1 MLAFTA
7 GNEHSGSDDSPYL
20 LVDLFNH
27 EEGYAQFPNNPGN
40 DMLKNKGDF
49 WRFSLKKDLKL
60 KKSCIT
66 KADINKIVVQ
76 NGGNDGW
83 QIGSIFTILRS
94 GWYYTVVTANVGLNK
109 YVDGNGKGSISF
121 HQIGLTKTYNS

>member
-1 MLAFTA
+1 MGFTS
-7 GNEHSGSDDSPYL
+7 GSVHSGSDNSPYL
-20 LVDLFNH
+20 FVDLYNH
-27 EEGYAQFPNNPGN
+27 EEGYARFPDNPGN

-49 WRFSLKKDLKL
+49 WKFSLKSDLKL

-66 KADINKIVVQ
+66 KADINKIVVH

-83 QIGSIFTILRS
+83 KIESIFTILRS

-109 YVDGNGKGSISF
+109 FVDGDPVGKISF
-121 HQIGLTKTYNS
+121 HQISLTKTYNS